1 MSTLAAELRTRHLP
15 TLTFGAEDVTGPP
28 SPVAAWLKRALRPQL
43 VLRTPLGDV
52 THSPEGEPGA
62 TTWPVLG
69 LGLLAVVLV
78 VLAFATVGVVSLVR
92 R

>member
-15 TLTFGAEDVTGPP
+15 TLTFGAADVTGPP
-28 SPVAAWLKRALRPQL
+28 SPAVAWVKRWLRPQL

-52 THSPEGEPGA
+52 THSPEGDPGE
-62 TTWPVLG
+62 TTWPALG

-78 VLAFATVGVVSLVR
+78 VLVFAAVGVVSLLR